1 MSNKNDRMEKKM
13 TSTAFLTDQYELTM
27 LSAALKDGTAHR
39 KATFELFARK
49 LPKGR
54 AYGVV
59 AGTERALKAV
69 RNFRFTKKQLSFL
82 EKNSIVDADTINYL
96 RDYRFT
102 GNITGYR
109 EGDVF
114 FPFSPILTVHGTFAD
129 AVLIETILLS
139 IMNYDSAIASAAA
152 RMVQA
157 AAGVPVFELG
167 SRRAHEQAAVA
178 ATRAAYITGFAATS
192 NLEAGVKYGIPTMGT
207 SAHAFTLAHVDE
219 KKAFQ
224 SQIDALGVKTTL
236 LVDTYNIEQG
246 IRNAVEVAG
255 TELGGIRI
263 DSGDLVEETLKAR
276 TLLDE
281 LGAVNTKIILS
292 SDIDEYIIE
301 ALNKA
306 GAKVGGIGA
315 GTKVV
320 TGSGNPTS
328 GMVYKLV
335 EIEAADGTMTPVAK
349 KAEGKVS
356 VGGTKTVTRLYANNN
371 ITAEK
376 ITINGG
382 ENNYED
388 NVTIPLMVAGKIV
401 HKPTLEETREF
412 HKNTMKLLTNEDKS
426 LYYEGTALSA
436 YDLTVNTT
444 DKENT
449 K

>member
-1 MSNKNDRMEKKM
+1 MEKKM

-27 LSAALKDGTAHR
+27 LAAALKDGTAHR

-49 LPKGR
+49 LPTGR

-59 AGTERALKAV
+59 AGTARALKAV
-69 RNFRFTKKQLSFL
+69 RNFRFTNKQLAFL
-82 EKNSIVDADTINYL
+82 EKRNIVDTATITYL
-96 RDYRFT
+96 RNYRFT

-109 EGDVF
+109 EGDIF

-157 AAGVPVFELG
+157 ADGIPVFELG

-192 NLEAGVKYGIPTMGT
+192 NLEAGEKYGIPTMGT

-219 KKAFQ
+219 KKAFA
-224 SQIDALGVKTTL
+224 SQIAALGVNTTL

-301 ALNKA
+301 ALNTA

-320 TGSGNPTS
+320 TGSGSPTS

-335 EIEAADGTMTPVAK
+335 EIEAEDGTMTPVAK

-356 VGGTKTVTRLYANNN
+356 VGGTKTVTRIYVNDTIATEN
-371 ITAEK
+371 IS
-376 ITINGG
+376 INGG
-382 ENNYED
+382 ENNYAD
-388 NVTIPLMVAGKIV
+388 NVTVPLMAAGKIV

-412 HKNTMKLLTNEDKS
+412 HKETMKKLTNEATS
-426 LYYEGTALSA
+426 LYYEGKALSA